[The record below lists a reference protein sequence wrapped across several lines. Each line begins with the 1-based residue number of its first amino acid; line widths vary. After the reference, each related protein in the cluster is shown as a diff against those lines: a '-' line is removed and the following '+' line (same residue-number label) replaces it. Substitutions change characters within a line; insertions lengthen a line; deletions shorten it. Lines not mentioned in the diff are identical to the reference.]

1 MEIQKSNSRPP
12 DKQVCKFCESKDLH
26 STWLGVQPS
35 QKWCCSGVIVRHSD
49 VLKEPSASLFPS
61 TSISSS
67 VMSPPSR
74 CCSRFRIHMIS
85 TSKVDK
91 SLLETEPLQGR
102 DEDTVASADFS
113 SMLSEEERE
122 ELKAE
127 LVQNYACF
135 AYVIIYVR
143 EASQQ
148 YSDLSTIGLEDEITT
163 LRQVLSAKE
172 RHLVEIKQKLGM
184 NLMNELK
191 QNFSRSWYDVQ
202 TTTAYKKTHETLSHA
217 GQKATAA
224 FSNVGTAISKKFGD
238 MRNSPTFKSF
248 EERVETTVTSLK
260 TKVGGANH
268 GGGSFEEV
276 LSSTAHASAQSSG
289 GGPRR
294 AEDEELQC

>member
-1 MEIQKSNSRPP
+1 MKVLLYEGTLAYCWRAWIL
-12 DKQVCKFCESKDLH
+12 LH
-26 STWLGVQPS
+26 LQNG
-35 QKWCCSGVIVRHSD
+35 
-49 VLKEPSASLFPS
+49 
-61 TSISSS
+61 
-67 VMSPPSR
+67 
-74 CCSRFRIHMIS
+74 
-85 TSKVDK
+85 
-91 SLLETEPLQGR
+91 LLAREPLQGR

-113 SMLSEEERE
+113 STLSEEEKE

-127 LVQNYACF
+127 LVQ
-135 AYVIIYVR
+135 
-143 EASQQ
+143 
-148 YSDLSTIGLEDEITT
+148 LEDEITT

-191 QNFSRSWYDVQ
+191 QNFSKSWHDMQ

-224 FSNVGTAISKKFGD
+224 FSNVGTAISRKFGD

-260 TKVGGANH
+260 TKVGGTNH

-276 LSSTAHASAQSSG
+276 LSSAAQASAQSAE

-294 AEDEELQC
+294 AQDGELQC

>member
-1 MEIQKSNSRPP
+1 MEAQAR
-12 DKQVCKFCESKDLH
+12 
-26 STWLGVQPS
+26 G
-35 QKWCCSGVIVRHSD
+35 
-49 VLKEPSASLFPS
+49 
-61 TSISSS
+61 
-67 VMSPPSR
+67 
-74 CCSRFRIHMIS
+74 
-85 TSKVDK
+85 
-91 SLLETEPLQGR
+91 LLETEPLQGR
-102 DEDTVASADFS
+102 DEDTVASADFP
-113 SMLSEEERE
+113 SMLSEEEKE

-127 LVQNYACF
+127 LVQ
-135 AYVIIYVR
+135 
-143 EASQQ
+143 
-148 YSDLSTIGLEDEITT
+148 LEDEITT

-172 RHLVEIKQKLGM
+172 RRLVEIKQKLGM

-191 QNFSRSWYDVQ
+191 QNFSRSWHDVQ

-260 TKVGGANH
+260 TKVGGTNH

-276 LSSTAHASAQSSG
+276 LSSTAQASAQSSA

-294 AEDEELQC
+294 AEGEELQC

>member
-1 MEIQKSNSRPP
+1 
-12 DKQVCKFCESKDLH
+12 L
-26 STWLGVQPS
+26 
-35 QKWCCSGVIVRHSD
+35 
-49 VLKEPSASLFPS
+49 
-61 TSISSS
+61 SIL
-67 VMSPPSR
+67 P
-74 CCSRFRIHMIS
+74 
-85 TSKVDK
+85 KG
-91 SLLETEPLQGR
+91 LLETEPLQGR
-102 DEDTVASADFS
+102 DEDAVASADFS
-113 SMLSEEERE
+113 SMLSEEEKE

-127 LVQNYACF
+127 LVQ
-135 AYVIIYVR
+135 
-143 EASQQ
+143 
-148 YSDLSTIGLEDEITT
+148 LEDEITT

-191 QNFSRSWYDVQ
+191 QNFSKSWHDMQ
-202 TTTAYKKTHETLSHA
+202 TSTAYKKTHETLSHA

-238 MRNSPTFKSF
+238 MRYHGKQLYSIRHSISMPAMRNSPTFKSF

-276 LSSTAHASAQSSG
+276 LSSTAHASARSSG

-294 AEDEELQC
+294 AEEEELQC